1 MVKIHD
7 EPDCGNAPRKEILRD
22 FVGSLAERNS
32 EHVTSL
38 LADDIAWRIVGERT
52 LTDRDTVLK
61 WVTALPKVDQV
72 VFGSLLTHGRGASAD
87 GVFHLADGTQSAFCH
102 VLRFAGAAK
111 TAKIVGI
118 NTYAIVLTAER

>member
-22 FVGSLAERNS
+22 FVVSLAERNS

-38 LADDIAWRIVGERT
+38 VAEDITWRIVGDRT
-52 LTDRDTVLK
+52 LTGRDAVRK

-72 VFGSLLTHGRGASAD
+72 VFGSLLTHGSGASVD
-87 GVFHLADGTQSAFCH
+87 GVFHFVDGTHSAFCH

-111 TAKIVGI
+111 TANIVGV
-118 NTYAIVLTAER
+118 NSYAILPAAER